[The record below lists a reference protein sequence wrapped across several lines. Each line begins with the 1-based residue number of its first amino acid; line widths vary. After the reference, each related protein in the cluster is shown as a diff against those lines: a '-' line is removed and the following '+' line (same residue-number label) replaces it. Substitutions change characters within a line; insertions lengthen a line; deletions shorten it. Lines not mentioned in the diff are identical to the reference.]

1 MRLGEPGRTCAEMQ
15 GKGQLVKT
23 KAETVLLYRD
33 LHRVTKRADGLS
45 NERLDTVQSRR
56 ALLRGA
62 LTVAGGALL
71 SSCTSRTVELAAAPV
86 PVPPPVVPVP
96 KPVVASA
103 RPTPAGIRPEL
114 FKRAV
119 ASLDR
124 NSFRIP
130 SHDRIAIADF
140 SRPSSEARFYL
151 VNMGTGEVQ
160 SFLVSHG
167 IGSDPG
173 HTGMLQRFSN
183 DVGSEA
189 TCEGAFLTA
198 DYYVGKHG
206 DSQRLLGLDPTNNN
220 AYDRAIVVHS
230 AWYANPQ
237 IVSQHGK
244 LGRSQGCFAV
254 GERELARV
262 FERLGPGRMIYAA
275 KA

>member
-1 MRLGEPGRTCAEMQ
+1 MN
-15 GKGQLVKT
+15 
-23 KAETVLLYRD
+23 D
-33 LHRVTKRADGLS
+33 S
-45 NERLDTVQSRR
+45 LDTAQSRR

-71 SSCTSRTVELAAAPV
+71 SSCTSRTVEMAAAPI
-86 PVPPPVVPVP
+86 PVPPPVAPIP
-96 KPVVASA
+96 KAPAVATA
-103 RPTPAGIRPEL
+103 RPMPTGVRPEL
-114 FKRAV
+114 FKKAV
-119 ASLDR
+119 AALDR
-124 NSFRIP
+124 HSFRVP

-140 SRPSSEARFYL
+140 SRPSAEARFYV

-173 HTGMLQRFSN
+173 HTGMLQHFSN
-183 DVGSEA
+183 DMGSEA
-189 TCEGAFLTA
+189 TSEGAFLTA

-230 AWYANPQ
+230 AWYANPEV
-237 IVSQHGK
+237 VSQHGK

-254 GERELARV
+254 GQRELARL